1 MKVKNENNNLTIYL
15 EGRIDSNNAA
25 QTERELLD
33 ALAGAPGAEVTLD
46 AEKLEYISSAGLRVL
61 LGAAQEMEDK
71 GEMVIRNL
79 TPPVKEVFDV
89 TGFSNAFNFE

>member
-1 MKVKNENNNLTIYL
+1 MKAVEENGKLCIELAGKINSTNAPDFEQELASALSAHPGL
-15 EGRIDSNNAA
+15 EP
-25 QTERELLD
+25 LLD
-33 ALAGAPGAEVTLD
+33 AGD
-46 AEKLEYISSAGLRVL
+46 LEYISSAGLRVL